1 MAEAAS
7 VEREAD
13 FEGLGVTVIQFK
25 GQRVFA
31 ASQVATAA
39 GYGETKNL
47 TRLFERNPDDFE
59 VGRTHV
65 VVDGAELVALKSMAA
80 QMAVSEQGVNLTPC
94 PVVLANARRATLL
107 TERGLMRVL
116 MLARTPQGVR
126 FRDWVEDLLDELHQN
141 GSVSIG
147 SNPEPAGSSARSGS
161 HDLTVALAR
170 EQRLLEQHLLRKRKH
185 EMKLVERA
193 TNLLRTMGHGEHAQ
207 AVELRHT
214 GEMIGED
221 FRQFLPR
228 EEGTEYVSASDLAK
242 ELAVSNSTIG
252 RFAVGFE
259 LQTQASIHAGRV
271 LKRSTHVPERPNKQV
286 TLWLYR
292 EPDVA
297 DLVRRGVSYWKDVNA
312 GLRKSQQITIATA
325 CEAVLAQ
332 DTPGSHA

>member
-1 MAEAAS
+1 MAEAAI

-13 FEGLGVTVIQFK
+13 FEGLGVAVIQFK
-25 GQRVFA
+25 GQRVFVA
-31 ASQVATAA
+31 AQVAEAV
-39 GYGETKNL
+39 GY
-47 TRLFERNPDDFE
+47 ERGDKVAQLISRNTDDFVE
-59 VGRTHV
+59 GRTHV
-65 VVDGAELVALKSMAA
+65 VVSKSDLKRLKELNLKMRFSSEVVAKHA
-80 QMAVSEQGVNLTPC
+80 T
-94 PVVLANARRATLL
+94 NALLL

-141 GSVSIG
+141 GSVSID
-147 SNPEPAGSSARSGS
+147 SNPEPPGSSARSGS

-242 ELAVSNSTIG
+242 ELSVSNSTIG

-259 LQTQASIHAGRV
+259 LQTQASIHAGKV
-271 LKRSTHVPERPNKQV
+271 LKRSTHIPERPNKQV

-292 EPDVA
+292 EPDIA
-297 DLVRRGVSYWKDVNA
+297 DLVRRGVTYWTEVNA

-325 CEAVLAQ
+325 CEAILAQ
-332 DTPGSHA
+332 DSPGSHA